1 HAQQRRFSRARF
13 ANPKDNLV
21 RYTSSKSLGPQ
32 GTVCVVKSQ
41 GIEEF
46 AMANSALNQ
55 KLGSSGSV
63 TRAQAVKGLWD
74 YVKENNMQNPQNK
87 REILADD
94 KLQPLFGKKKITMFE
109 VGKILNSHLSKP
121 ENAGKPKKSAA

>member
-1 HAQQRRFSRARF
+1 
-13 ANPKDNLV
+13 
-21 RYTSSKSLGPQ
+21 
-32 GTVCVVKSQ
+32 
-41 GIEEF
+41 
-46 AMANSALNQ
+46 MANSALNQ
-55 KLGSSGSV
+55 KLTPSKELSDVLGSSGSV

-74 YVKENNMQNPQNK
+74 YVKEHNLQNPQNK

-121 ENAGKPKKSAA
+121 ESAGKPKKNAA